1 MPAPG
6 TSTPCDRHPD
16 RRAVGHR
23 LCQPCRDRAI
33 HRGLSGRPLQT
44 HELLLLDLSVAVA
57 QARKDDP
64 APAPATPAPAPF
76 SDEPE
81 LRAQLDKIG
90 RTLDDLGI
98 DIEDRCADDAEA
110 IRERVTRDA
119 RTIARLR
126 ATIERAQSPQA
137 GEDPGALML
146 RAAELLE
153 AKARSVR
160 ALAVEVS
167 AWRCAGMDD
176 ETNSGEHRREETK

>member
-6 TSTPCDRHPD
+6 TFTTCQRHPD
-16 RRAVGHR
+16 RRSVGYR
-23 LCQPCRDRAI
+23 LCSPCRAQSIR
-33 HRGLSGRPLQT
+33 RGLGGRLLEA
-44 HELLLLDLSVAVA
+44 HELLLLDYSVVAA

-64 APAPATPAPAPF
+64 APAPAPF

-81 LRAQLDKIG
+81 LRAQLDKIS

-126 ATIERAQSPQA
+126 ATIERSQSPQA
-137 GEDPGALML
+137 GEDPGTLML

-153 AKARSVR
+153 AKARAVR
-160 ALAVEVS
+160 AWAVEVG
-167 AWRCAGMDD
+167 AWRVAGLDV
-176 ETNSGEHRREETK
+176 ELNSGEHRREEEK

>member
-6 TSTPCDRHPD
+6 TFTPCDRHPD
-16 RRAVGHR
+16 RRSVGYR
-23 LCQPCRDRAI
+23 LCSPCRAQSIR
-33 HRGLSGRPLQT
+33 RGLGGRLLEP
-44 HELLLLDLSVAVA
+44 HELLLLDYSVVAA

-64 APAPATPAPAPF
+64 APAPAPAPF

-81 LRAQLDKIG
+81 LRAQLDKIS

-126 ATIERAQSPQA
+126 ATIERSQSPQA

-153 AKARSVR
+153 AKARAVR
-160 ALAVEVS
+160 AWAVEVGT
-167 AWRCAGMDD
+167 WRVAGMDVGL
-176 ETNSGEHRREETK
+176 NSGEHRREETK